1 VELGKSD
8 DYTGEQRDRFIQGLK
23 ELLQDF
29 RARKTRDFDTIANG
43 IIEFRAR
50 FLGDKSKIL
59 PLEGVTL

>member
-1 VELGKSD
+1 MELGKSD

-23 ELLQDF
+23 DLLQDF
-29 RARKTRDFDTIANG
+29 RAKKTRDFDTIANG

-59 PLEGVTL
+59 PLDGVTL